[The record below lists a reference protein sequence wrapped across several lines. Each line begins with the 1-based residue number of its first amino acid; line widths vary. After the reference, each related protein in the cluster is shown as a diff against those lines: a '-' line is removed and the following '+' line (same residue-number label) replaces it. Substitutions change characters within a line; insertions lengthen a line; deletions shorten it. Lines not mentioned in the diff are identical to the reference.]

1 MYSKIKNILALI
13 IFFIFTFLITK
24 YYFSEKNII
33 LTNKSRSSYAT
44 IIYDKYNNLPVL
56 ANDTSNIIFYINDL
70 ESFKK
75 QRKKRF
81 WEKLISN
88 NND

>member
-1 MYSKIKNILALI
+1 M
-13 IFFIFTFLITK
+13 ITK

-44 IIYDKYNNLPVL
+44 LFYSKYNNLPVL
-56 ANDTSNIIFYINDL
+56 ENDTSNIIVYINDL

-75 QRKKRF
+75 KRKKRS
-81 WEKLISN
+81 WEKLILN

>member
-1 MYSKIKNILALI
+1 MYNKIKNILALI